1 MSKIF
6 ISKIPNLNVLVIK
19 QDLTASGTH
28 YFISTKD
35 SIIISIPS
43 LSALVKFLIVNGF
56 MSKKVLEG
64 ILSELEE

>member
-1 MSKIF
+1 MNKLF

-19 QDLTASGTH
+19 QDMSEPGQH

-35 SIIISIPS
+35 SFIISIPS
-43 LSALVKFLIVNGF
+43 LAALVKFLIIKGF

>member
-1 MSKIF
+1 MNKLF

-19 QDLTASGTH
+19 QDMSESGQH

-35 SIIISIPS
+35 SLIISIPS
-43 LSALVKFLIVNGF
+43 LASLVKFLIVNGF
-56 MSKKVLEG
+56 MSKKVLQG